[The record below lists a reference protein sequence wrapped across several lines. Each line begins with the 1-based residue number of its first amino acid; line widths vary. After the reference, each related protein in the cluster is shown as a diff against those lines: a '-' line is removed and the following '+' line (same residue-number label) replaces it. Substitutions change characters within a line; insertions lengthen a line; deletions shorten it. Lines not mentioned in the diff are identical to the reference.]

1 MQSFPHRYQ
10 VTATGDPSE
19 KLSLESPGL
28 QTLESAAPVE
38 FGGPGGKWS
47 PETLLVAAVA
57 DCFLLTFRAI
67 ALASRVPWIRLTCR
81 VEGVLGR
88 QDGVTRFTIFN
99 IKAELIITQASDE
112 KRALRLLDKA
122 EKNCLITNSL
132 AAHVN
137 LLAVVTV

>member
-67 ALASRVPWIRLTCR
+67 ALASRIPWIRLT
-81 VEGVLGR
+81 
-88 QDGVTRFTIFN
+88 
-99 IKAELIITQASDE
+99 
-112 KRALRLLDKA
+112 
-122 EKNCLITNSL
+122 
-132 AAHVN
+132 
-137 LLAVVTV
+137 

>member
-1 MQSFPHRYQ
+1 MQGFPHRYQ
-10 VTATGDPSE
+10 VTAKGDPSE
-19 KLSLESPGL
+19 KLSVESPGL

-67 ALASRVPWIRLTCR
+67 ALASKLPWAALTCR
-81 VEGVLGR
+81 VEGVLDR
-88 QDGVTRFTIFN
+88 EDGVTRFTRFD
-99 IKAELIITQASDE
+99 IKAELVITQASDE
-112 KRALRLLDKA
+112 KIALRLLDKA

-132 AAHVN
+132 SAEVS
-137 LLAVVTV
+137 LLAVVTF